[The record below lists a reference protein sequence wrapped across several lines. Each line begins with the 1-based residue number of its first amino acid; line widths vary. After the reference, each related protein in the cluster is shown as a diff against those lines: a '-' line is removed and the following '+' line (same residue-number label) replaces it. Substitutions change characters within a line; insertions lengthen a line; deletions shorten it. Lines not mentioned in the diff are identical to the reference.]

1 MIRIENFS
9 KIYSS
14 KAGYPQPKDEVLGM
28 SYQLSALEVIL
39 KSEDLEV
46 WKRSSRLCADLYKH
60 FQDIIETLLLT
71 TDN

>member
-1 MIRIENFS
+1 VIRIENFS

-39 KSEDLEV
+39 KFEDFGRLEEV
-46 WKRSSRLCADLYKH
+46 FHSYAQICINI
-60 FQDIIETLLLT
+60 FQDIIDMLLLK
-71 TDN
+71 N

>member
-1 MIRIENFS
+1 MIDPSIDTQG
-9 KIYSS
+9 IP
-14 KAGYPQPKDEVLGM
+14 KAGYPQPKDEVVGV

-39 KSEDLEV
+39 KYENLEV

-60 FQDIIETLLLT
+60 FLDGYAF